1 MPEEKLQEQ
10 PKEENVSKLI
20 EMVERLEKANAE
32 AKDILAKQNEMIAKN
47 LLGGIT
53 DAGVQ
58 PAEKKEE
65 TPLEYSK
72 RIMSGKI

>member
-53 DAGVQ
+53 DAGRQPVQ
-58 PAEKKEE
+58 PKEE